1 MVIDFGLASNIIA
14 HIFAYP
20 TVSPKGTTIYR
31 PEKCYNGY
39 TIFVGRGKI
48 NLIDMNGRTAHEWEI
63 VSTQIKGGTPRA
75 RLLRNGHVFPLAS
88 QP

>member
-1 MVIDFGLASNIIA
+1 MMIYLGLASNIIA

-20 TVSPKGTTIYR
+20 TVFPRGTTIYN

-48 NLIDMNGRTAHEWEI
+48 DLIDMNGRTAHEWKI
-63 VSTQIKGGTPRA
+63 VSADLEIY
-75 RLLRNGHVFPLAS
+75 
-88 QP
+88 